1 MTNSRESL
9 TVWETRI
16 EGPGLADRGADPSR
30 GDRLAAYRRMQ
41 LAATLVLLAMT
52 AIFVISAIGRP
63 RWPWLAWSQ
72 AFGEAG
78 MVGACADWFA
88 VVALF
93 RRPLG
98 LPIPHTAILPR
109 NQPRLGQAIGTF
121 VVDNFLTPEVLT
133 ERLAKLD
140 VCELTSAWLLKAD
153 NAGRLS
159 RQVAPFLPRILS
171 AVPSDRAR
179 EAAVGLARQG
189 MQNVQA
195 APFAAHLLAAFW
207 DQGHAQGLIDR
218 GVEIAQDY
226 LSTHR
231 DLFRGPPP
239 DTAGKWLT
247 SWIDRALADRALDEL
262 SAALG
267 EMRRPDHPWRE
278 DIHKAIRSLIVTL
291 ATDPDVIA
299 RGESLKTDL
308 MNNPTLIRR
317 AEALWDTIEADLRR
331 GDPERVEQTAHAM
344 EFALHGLA
352 TWLGEGHREQ
362 ALLNRWIRRAVRDA
376 VTPRREEIGG
386 LIAEVVNRWDAA
398 TMVAKIEVEVGRD
411 LQYIRINGAV
421 VGALAGL
428 AIYAVS
434 RLLGLAV

>member
-1 MTNSRESL
+1 MTNSLRDPKPWRARLGASDL
-9 TVWETRI
+9 DA
-16 EGPGLADRGADPSR
+16 GAADRAR

-41 LAATLVLLAMT
+41 LAATLVLVAMT
-52 AIFVISAIGRP
+52 GIYLAATLAKP
-63 RWPWLAWSQ
+63 RWPWLGWPQ

-109 NQPRLGQAIGTF
+109 SQARIGQAIGAF
-121 VVDNFLTPEVLT
+121 VVDNFLTAEVLA

-140 VCELTSAWLLKAD
+140 VCELLSTWLLKGD
-153 NAGRLS
+153 NAERLS

-171 AVPSDRAR
+171 AIPRDRAR

-189 MQNVQA
+189 MESLQA

-207 DQGHAQGLIDR
+207 DQGHAEGLIDR
-218 GVEIAQDY
+218 GVELAQDY
-226 LSTHR
+226 LAGHR
-231 DLFRGPPP
+231 DQLRGPPP
-239 DTAGKWLT
+239 ETAGKWLT

-278 DIHKAIRSLIVTL
+278 DIRQGVRNLIVTL
-291 ATDPDVIA
+291 ATDPEVIA
-299 RGESLKTDL
+299 RGESLKSDL
-308 MNNPTLIRR
+308 MRNATLIRR
-317 AEALWDTIEADLRR
+317 AEALWDTIEAELRR
-331 GDPERVEQTAHAM
+331 GDPERIEAAAVAL
-344 EFALHGLA
+344 EFALRGLA
-352 TWLGEGHREQ
+352 TWLGEGRREQ

-386 LIAEVVNRWDAA
+386 FIAEVVSRWDAA

-434 RLLGLAV
+434 RGLRLAQ

>member
-1 MTNSRESL
+1 MTNSLGRPWDARPSGSNSDDG
-9 TVWETRI
+9 R
-16 EGPGLADRGADPSR
+16 ADRTR
-30 GDRLAAYRRMQ
+30 GDRVAAYRRMQ
-41 LAATLVLLAMT
+41 LAATLVLVAMT
-52 AIFVISAIGRP
+52 AVYIAATLGKP
-63 RWPWLAWSQ
+63 RWPWLGWPQ

-109 NQPRLGQAIGTF
+109 SQARIGQAIGAF
-121 VVDNFLTPEVLT
+121 VVDNFLTSEVLA

-140 VCELTSAWLLKAD
+140 VCEFVSAWLLKGD

-179 EAAVGLARQG
+179 EAAAGLARQG
-189 MQNVQA
+189 LESLQA

-207 DQGHAQGLIDR
+207 DQGHAEGLIDR
-218 GVEIAQDY
+218 GVKLAQDY
-226 LSTHR
+226 LAGHR
-231 DLFRGPPP
+231 DQLRGPPP
-239 DTAGKWLT
+239 ETAGKWLT

-262 SAALG
+262 IAALG

-278 DIHKAIRSLIVTL
+278 DIRQGVRNLIVAL
-291 ATDPDVIA
+291 ANDPEVIA
-299 RGESLKTDL
+299 RGEALKADL
-308 MNNPTLIRR
+308 INNPTLIRR
-317 AEALWDTIEADLRR
+317 AEALWDSIEADLRR
-331 GDPERVEQTAHAM
+331 GDPDRIEAVAHAL
-344 EFALHGLA
+344 EFVLRGVAAWLA
-352 TWLGEGHREQ
+352 EGQREQ

-376 VTPRREEIGG
+376 VAPRREEIGSF
-386 LIAEVVNRWDAA
+386 IAEVVGRWDTA

-421 VGALAGL
+421 VGALVGL

-434 RLLGLAV
+434 RGLGLVQ